1 MKGQGRD
8 IQKSKASPARA
19 VATVDPAKE
28 EIWESGKK
36 LLEAEGKT
44 REAAGK
50 FIGML
55 CKEYG
60 QILVLAAVRDCAKA
74 TPVVASEWLVARCQ
88 ERRAKSANR
97 QESLEQRN
105 LEVARSWTEQKGAN
119 GPD

>member
-1 MKGQGRD
+1 
-8 IQKSKASPARA
+8 
-19 VATVDPAKE
+19 
-28 EIWESGKK
+28 
-36 LLEAEGKT
+36 
-44 REAAGK
+44 
-50 FIGML
+50 
-55 CKEYG
+55 
-60 QILVLAAVRDCAKA
+60 VLAAVRDCATA